1 MNENEIRELDKYFM
15 KAAIEEASDSYRT
28 GEVPVGAVIVK
39 NNKIISASSNSVE
52 KDLSSVMHAEIKA
65 IMSAQ
70 KILNSWRLSGC
81 TLYVTLEPCLMC
93 CGAIILSRM
102 DKVIYAADDPKTGA
116 VNSLYNTL
124 SDKRLNH
131 NPEIISGIL
140 KEESSALLKK
150 FFQAKRNKEN
160 RN

>member
-1 MNENEIRELDKYFM
+1 MTENEIYKLDEYFM
-15 KAAIEEASDSYRT
+15 KAAIEEAANSYQM

-102 DKVIYAADDPKTGA
+102 DKVIYAADDPKAGA

-131 NPEIISGIL
+131 NTEILSGIL

-150 FFQAKRNKEN
+150 FFQAKRNKGN
-160 RN
+160 RD

>member
-1 MNENEIRELDKYFM
+1 MTESEICERDKYFM
-15 KAAIEEASDSYRT
+15 KAALEEAAKSYQM

-39 NNKIISASSNSVE
+39 NNKIISAASNSVE

-70 KILNSWRLSGC
+70 KVLNSWRLSGC

-102 DKVIYAADDPKTGA
+102 DKVIYAADDPKAGA

-131 NPEIISGIL
+131 NPEILSGIL

-150 FFQAKRNKEN
+150 FFQAKRNKKK
-160 RN
+160 

>member
-1 MNENEIRELDKYFM
+1 MTGNEIYELDKYFM
-15 KAAIEEASDSYRT
+15 QAAIEEATNSCQM

-39 NNKIISASSNSVE
+39 NNKIVSASSNTVE

-102 DKVIYAADDPKTGA
+102 DKVIYAADDPKAGA

-131 NPEIISGIL
+131 NPEILSGIL

-150 FFQAKRNKEN
+150 FFQAKRNKKN

>member
-1 MNENEIRELDKYFM
+1 MTENEIYKLDKYFM
-15 KAAIEEASDSYRT
+15 NAAIDEAARSYQM
-28 GEVPVGAVIVK
+28 GEVPVGAIVVK

-81 TLYVTLEPCLMC
+81 ALYVTLEPCLMC
-93 CGAIILSRM
+93 CGAIILSRIE
-102 DKVIYAADDPKTGA
+102 KVIYAADDPKAGA

-131 NPEIISGIL
+131 TSEISSGIM

-150 FFQAKRNKEN
+150 FFQEKRNKKTHS
-160 RN
+160 

>member
-1 MNENEIRELDKYFM
+1 MTESEICERDKYFM
-15 KAAIEEASDSYRT
+15 KAALEEAAKSYQM

-39 NNKIISASSNSVE
+39 NNKIISAASNSVE

-65 IMSAQ
+65 IILAQ

-102 DKVIYAADDPKTGA
+102 DKVIYAADDPKAGA

-131 NPEIISGIL
+131 NPEILSGIL

-150 FFQAKRNKEN
+150 FFQAKRNKKK
-160 RN
+160 